1 MSFRR
6 LLQQA
11 QEEMDRAAA
20 AARDAAQEEQSHDE
34 PPEEEQEDFRNSL
47 LPAGVRAATSEAT
60 RVEDAVSTAVTTS
73 QRIQEDTQALA
84 EVEEGLTE
92 AGLLTS
98 TNVAA
103 VERSI
108 REIEQLRRIAMGSP
122 CVDVELQEPNNN
134 NNNNNNNTNTSDP
147 EDPEDPADVFTPPLL
162 IPRMNIEKIIS
173 GGNREV
179 TVINRNLYDDDLWIL
194 GQPFDGFT
202 IPRDAKKILISE
214 PGTEVD
220 AFRYAAGKFWYF
232 DGFEEKFAKVDN
244 LAGDQLP
251 KKVIFDII
259 NVDEAFMQQLSQWH
273 ALLRLEFQ
281 GDYSEPF
288 LDTYVRGANSQGWQG
303 LPPNL
308 KGTFAEPLIKDNITT
323 KEFFIDSVFSAEQ
336 PFYKKELDKMQ
347 VSQFTSV
354 DINASITTLD
364 KEEKREFYLPSLYR
378 MYSNKKNDEDFKVDC
393 EYEDR
398 VQKFPV
404 EAVLELSEANELA
417 GSFNNFVEIEIN
429 TQQGTNVATLLHE
442 FRMDKHILDMLT
454 SDDIKPGVF
463 TEVMD
468 EDLFN
473 ATQVEGDSSIYQE
486 LSPYSYLR
494 NDAVEV
500 RVTERV
506 LDYVDNRI
514 KQIPNRTLADYEN
527 MRTDHYPI
535 PFENYDR
542 PGLLRFADT
551 LRSQMFLSKL
561 KDYLTNDKYRS
572 FPDIINGEKAYSEII
587 GYRIAK
593 HEIKFDE
600 TAQDEILDPIPIQ
613 EFYLMDSDEVTTI
626 KFIDTQIATGKQYMY
641 RIHSLNFVVGSLY
654 QYGID
659 GVFTETSVNGNSQRV
674 VAEILTM
681 TTPIIRIIE
690 APFFERVVSTQ
701 EKPPMFPQVSFLPYQ
716 GIADK
721 MQILIQSNFGESMQ
735 EPIQI
740 LESDAEVIT
749 RMRRAQD
756 VNNDAKIMYKN
767 DSLPKSFQIFRLEQA
782 PNTYA
787 DFANSDYIKTVEP
800 TGRTLLHV
808 EENFEP
814 NKDYYY
820 MFREVDDMGISNP
833 TEVFRVKMVSY
844 QNGIYM
850 DMEAYEMQPVEE
862 PKIQISFERALQI
875 VPSLI
880 QRSVKF
886 EDNIDLD
893 TREFALSVP
902 DNVDIGNNKENS
914 VWGRKFKARL
924 ISKTS
929 GRRIDVNFK
938 FVKNITKRE
947 LDTIAEASETENPCP
962 ESE

>member
-1 MSFRR
+1 MSAFNR
-6 LLQQA
+6 LLRQA

-20 AARDAAQEEQSHDE
+20 AAREEQEEQSHDE
-34 PPEEEQEDFRNSL
+34 PPEEEQEDFRSSL

-60 RVEDAVSTAVTTS
+60 RVEDAVSTTVTTS
-73 QRIQEDTQALA
+73 QRMQEDMQALA

-92 AGLLTS
+92 ANLLTS
-98 TNVAA
+98 TNIAA
-103 VERSI
+103 MERSI

-122 CVDVELQEPNNN
+122 CVDVDLNEPG
-134 NNNNNNNTNTSDP
+134 DP
-147 EDPEDPADVFTPPLL
+147 PGGGGGTGPVGPENPPGFVSTPFLV
-162 IPRMNIEKIIS
+162 PRLNIEKIVS

-179 TVINRNLYDDDLWIL
+179 TVINRNLYDDKLWWSR
-194 GQPFDGFT
+194 QRPSPWPPT
-202 IPRDAKKILISE
+202 RPHDAESILIPE
-214 PGTEVD
+214 PGNEVD
-220 AFRYAAGKFWYF
+220 AFRYAAGKFWLF

-244 LAGDQLP
+244 DIGGELP
-251 KKVIFDII
+251 SKITFKTVLEEEI
-259 NVDEAFMQQLSQWH
+259 FMQQLSQWH
-273 ALLRLEFQ
+273 ALLRLEFMD
-281 GDYSEPF
+281 GIRIEFADS
-288 LDTYVRGANSQGWQG
+288 YVRGPESQYYSQH
-303 LPPNL
+303 
-308 KGTFAEPLIKDNITT
+308 TDVFQSHYRAPLIKDNIAT
-323 KEFFIDSVFSAEQ
+323 KKTFIDSVFTAEQ

-354 DINASITTLD
+354 DINAFITTLD

-398 VQKFPV
+398 IQKFPV
-404 EAVLELSEANELA
+404 EAVLELHEANELA

-454 SDDIKPGVF
+454 SEDIKPGVF

-468 EDLFN
+468 EDLF
-473 ATQVEGDSSIYQE
+473 AAAQTEGDSSIYQE
-486 LSPYSYLR
+486 LSPYSSIINDQVQLR
-494 NDAVEV
+494 A
-500 RVTERV
+500 TERV
-506 LDYVDNRI
+506 LDHVDSRI
-514 KQIPNRTLADYEN
+514 KEIPNRTLADYEN

-535 PFENYDR
+535 PFENYNR

-572 FPDIINGEKAYSEII
+572 FSDIINGEKAYSEII

-600 TAQDEILDPIPIQ
+600 TAQDEVLDPTPIQ

-641 RIHSLNFVVGSLY
+641 RIHSLNFVVGSKY
-654 QYGID
+654 AYGID
-659 GVFTETSVNGNSQRV
+659 GVFTETNVNGSSQRV
-674 VAEILTM
+674 VAELLTT

-721 MQILIQSNFGESMQ
+721 IQILIESNFGESMQ

-767 DSLPKSFQIFRLEQA
+767 DSLPKFFQVFRIEEP

-787 DFANSDYIKTVEP
+787 DFANSDYIKTLEP
-800 TGRTLLHV
+800 NGRTMLYA
-808 EENFEP
+808 EDNFEP

-820 MFREVDDMGISNP
+820 MFREIDDMGISNP

-850 DMEAYEMQPVEE
+850 DMEAYEMQPVQDD
-862 PKIQISFERALQI
+862 KIYITFEKALQI

-880 QRSVKF
+880 QRSIKF
-886 EDNIDLD
+886 EDGVDLD

-902 DNVDIGNNKENS
+902 ENVDIGNNKENS

-924 ISKTS
+924 ISTSS
-929 GRRIDVNFK
+929 GRRVDVNFK